1 MKKMRLDPALQ
12 REAEQLAALADESI
26 DTTDI
31 PEASEAA
38 WRDAVRPGLYRPV
51 KQPVTLRL
59 DADIVAWFK
68 DHAAGVGYQ
77 TEINRVLRNHVASAN
92 RRAAD
97 GASA

>member
-31 PEASEAA
+31 PEASAAA

-68 DHAAGVGYQ
+68 DHATGAGYQ
-77 TEINRVLRNHVASAN
+77 TEINRVLRDHVASED
-92 RRAAD
+92 RRAAK
-97 GASA
+97 GSSA